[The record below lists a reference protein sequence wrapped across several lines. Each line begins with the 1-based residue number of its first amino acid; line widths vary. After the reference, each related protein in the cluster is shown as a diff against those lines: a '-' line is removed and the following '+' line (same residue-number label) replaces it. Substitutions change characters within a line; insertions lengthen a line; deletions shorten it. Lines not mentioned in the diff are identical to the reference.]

1 MTPVLLVYT
10 AAKMLLTRG
19 GRIVTKN
26 IASALNLSFLVLFIV
41 LIATVSLNAQTNDEN
56 YLKTITD
63 RSVKIV
69 NGLSIK
75 DSVVYNKV
83 IGQLVAQYS
92 GLNKIQ
98 EADKA
103 LVASIKQETA
113 VAEDKAARLKDAEQN
128 KNKELNT
135 LHLSFISGL
144 EQLLGPEQIELVK
157 DGMTYR
163 VFPIT
168 YAAYQDMI
176 PTLTEAQKAKIYEW
190 LKEAREVAM
199 DAGTSD
205 QKHAVFGKYKGR
217 INNYL
222 SAEGYDLKKATDEW
236 QQRIKERNRNNASG

>member
-1 MTPVLLVYT
+1 MTPVLPVYT
-10 AAKMLLTRG
+10 AAKMLLIKA
-19 GRIVTKN
+19 GRIVTMN
-26 IASALNLSFLVLFIV
+26 RSSAFNPSILLFFIALIV
-41 LIATVSLNAQTNDEN
+41 AGRLNAQTNDEA
-56 YLKTITD
+56 YIKTITD
-63 RSVKIV
+63 RSAKIV

-83 IGQLVAQYS
+83 VALLVAQYS
-92 GLNKIQ
+92 GLNNIQ

-113 VAEDKAARLKDAEQN
+113 VAEDKAARLKDAEQ
-128 KNKELNT
+128 KRNKELSS
-135 LHLSFISGL
+135 LHQSFINGL
-144 EQLLGPEQIELVK
+144 QQLLSTEQIELVK

-176 PTLTEAQKAKIYEW
+176 PTLTDAQKAKIYEW

-199 DAGTSD
+199 DAGSSD

-236 QQRIKERNRNNASG
+236 QQRIKERNKTEQSR

>member
-1 MTPVLLVYT
+1 MTPVLPVYT
-10 AAKMLLTRG
+10 AAKMLLIRG

-26 IASALNLSFLVLFIV
+26 IASTLNQSLPVLFIV
-41 LIATVSLNAQTNDEN
+41 LIAAVSLNAQTNEEA

-63 RSVKIV
+63 RSAKIV

-83 IGQLVAQYS
+83 VAQLVAQYS

-103 LVASIKQETA
+103 LVTSIKQGTIA
-113 VAEDKAARLKDAEQN
+113 AEEKTVRLKEAEEK
-128 KNKELNT
+128 KNKELRT
-135 LHLSFISGL
+135 LHQSFISGL
-144 EQLLGPEQIELVK
+144 QQLLSPEQLELVK

-176 PTLTEAQKAKIYEW
+176 PTLTDAQKAKIYEW

-199 DAGTSD
+199 DAGSSD

-236 QQRIKERNRNNASG
+236 QQRIKERNKT

>member
-10 AAKMLLTRG
+10 AAKMLLKRSG
-19 GRIVTKN
+19 HIVTKH
-26 IASALNLSFLVLFIV
+26 L
-41 LIATVSLNAQTNDEN
+41 TVSFHQSSLLFFILLYTAGSLHAQSNDEA
-56 YLKTITD
+56 YIKTITD
-63 RSVKIV
+63 RSAKIV

-83 IGQLVAQYS
+83 VAQLVAQYS

-103 LVASIKQETA
+103 LVASIKQGTAAAEET
-113 VAEDKAARLKDAEQN
+113 AARLKEAEEK
-128 KNKELNT
+128 KNKELST
-135 LHLSFISGL
+135 LHHSFINGL
-144 EQLLGPEQIELVK
+144 QQLLSTEQIDLVK

-176 PTLTEAQKAKIYEW
+176 PTLTDVQKAKIYDW
-190 LKEAREVAM
+190 LKEAREIAM
-199 DAGTSD
+199 DAGSSD

-236 QQRIKERNRNNASG
+236 QQRIKERNKANQSR

>member
-10 AAKMLLTRG
+10 AAKMLLKRS
-19 GRIVTKN
+19 GRIVTKH
-26 IASALNLSFLVLFIV
+26 IRASIHHASLLFFII
-41 LIATVSLNAQTNDEN
+41 LFTAGSLQAQNNEEA
-56 YLKTITD
+56 YIKTITD
-63 RSVKIV
+63 RSSKIV

-83 IGQLVAQYS
+83 VAQLVAQYS

-98 EADKA
+98 EADKV
-103 LVASIKQETA
+103 LVTSIKQETA
-113 VAEDKAARLKDAEQN
+113 SAEETAARLKGAEEK
-128 KNKELNT
+128 KNKELST
-135 LHLSFISGL
+135 LHHSFISGL
-144 EQLLGPEQIELVK
+144 QQLLSPEQIELVK

-168 YAAYQDMI
+168 YTAYQDMI

-199 DAGTSD
+199 DAGSSD

-236 QQRIKERNRNNASG
+236 QQRIKERNKTNQSR

>member
-1 MTPVLLVYT
+1 MTPVLLVNT
-10 AAKMLLTRG
+10 AAKILLKRS
-19 GRIVTKN
+19 GRIVTKR
-26 IASALNLSFLVLFIV
+26 ITSSLHQSFLFLFII
-41 LIATVSLNAQTNDEN
+41 LFSAGSLHAQNNEEA
-56 YLKTITD
+56 YIKAITD

-83 IGQLVAQYS
+83 VAQLVAQYS

-103 LVASIKQETA
+103 LVVSIKQGTAAAEETA
-113 VAEDKAARLKDAEQN
+113 VRLKEAEEK
-128 KNKELNT
+128 KNKELST
-135 LHLSFISGL
+135 LHQSFISGL
-144 EQLLGPEQIELVK
+144 QQLLSPEQLEGVK

-176 PTLTEAQKAKIYEW
+176 PTLNEVQKAKIYEW
-190 LKEAREVAM
+190 LKEARELAM
-199 DAGTSD
+199 DAGSSD

-236 QQRIKERNRNNASG
+236 QQRIKERNKANQSK

>member
-1 MTPVLLVYT
+1 MTPVLPVYT
-10 AAKMLLTRG
+10 AAKMLLIRG

-26 IASALNLSFLVLFIV
+26 IASTLNQSLPVLFIV
-41 LIATVSLNAQTNDEN
+41 LIAAVSLNAQTNEEA

-63 RSVKIV
+63 RSAKIV

-83 IGQLVAQYS
+83 VAQLVAQYS

-103 LVASIKQETA
+103 LVTSIKQGTIA
-113 VAEDKAARLKDAEQN
+113 AEEKTVRLKEAEEKN
-128 KNKELNT
+128 NKELHT
-135 LHLSFISGL
+135 LHQSFISGL
-144 EQLLGPEQIELVK
+144 QQLLSPEQLELVK

-176 PTLTEAQKAKIYEW
+176 PTLTDAQKAKIYEW

-199 DAGTSD
+199 DAGSSD

-236 QQRIKERNRNNASG
+236 QQRIKERNKT

>member
-1 MTPVLLVYT
+1 MTPVLLVNT
-10 AAKMLLTRG
+10 AAKMLLKRK
-19 GRIVTKN
+19 GRIVSTNKT
-26 IASALNLSFLVLFIV
+26 ALYTPSLLLILFFFFISGS
-41 LIATVSLNAQTNDEN
+41 LIAQNNDEA

-63 RSVKIV
+63 RSAKIV

-83 IGQLVAQYS
+83 VAQLVAQYS

-103 LVASIKQETA
+103 LVASIKQGTAAAEET
-113 VAEDKAARLKDAEQN
+113 AARLKEAEE
-128 KNKELNT
+128 KKKKELSL
-135 LHLSFISGL
+135 LHQSFISGL
-144 EQLLGPEQIELVK
+144 QQWLNAEQVDLVK

-176 PTLTEAQKAKIYEW
+176 PALTDAQKAKIYEW

-199 DAGTSD
+199 DAGSSD

-222 SAEGYDLKKATDEW
+222 SAEGYDLKKATEEW
-236 QQRIKERNRNNASG
+236 QQRIKERNKSNQSR